1 MHHSLLQRGINVGDF
16 NLKPVQRAALSL
28 IKSDLR
34 YLYTIINNI
43 NPNQSNY
50 IPSLLPYMG
59 VIIDGAEDWI
69 KAVNNSSKVKFE
81 IPLFNEEEQIY
92 YEQMRSSIK
101 LWQKNYI
108 DIYELFQNAY
118 NISDEYFGNICK
130 PIAKKMRLYDIFGVD
145 RANGVVCGNTI
156 LCYCYNPL
164 FSYDKDN
171 GSYVKKMTAIG
182 GKYIASLDAMKE
194 YRINNSIKY
203 DVYDYGGFVKS
214 PVGNQFSDKFV
225 LFSIVCQ
232 INFVLYCVEHWIIE
246 EIPVKMRFAY
256 LLYYSL
262 LHIVPQLNARL
273 NVKIAI
279 NEEWK
284 SQKFRNAMAHY
295 KLGIA
300 LKENEI
306 IYGDKIFGLTQK
318 YFESDFLTVKN
329 RIMQELEN
337 VAVQIGKYLK
347 LKDVMIKLES

>member
-1 MHHSLLQRGINVGDF
+1 MGDF

-34 YLYTIINNI
+34 YLYTVINNI
-43 NPNQSNY
+43 NPSQSNY

-59 VIIDGAEDWI
+59 VIIDGVEDWI
-69 KAVNNSSKVKFE
+69 KAVNNSGKVRFE
-81 IPLFNEEEQIY
+81 IPLFNESEQIY
-92 YEQMRSSIK
+92 YEKMRGSIK
-101 LWQKNYI
+101 LWQKDYT
-108 DIYELFQNAY
+108 DIYELLQNAY
-118 NISDEYFGNICK
+118 SVSDEYFGNICK

-145 RANGVVCGNTI
+145 MANGVICGNTI
-156 LCYCYNPL
+156 LCYYYNPL

-171 GSYVKKMTAIG
+171 GPYVKKMTTIG
-182 GKYIASLDAMKE
+182 GKYIAFFGAMEE

-203 DVYDYGGFVKS
+203 GDCDYGGFVKS

-225 LFSIVCQ
+225 LFSIICQ
-232 INFVLYCVEHWIIE
+232 INFVLYCVERWIID
-246 EIPVKMRFAY
+246 EIPAKMRFAY

-262 LHIVPQLNARL
+262 LHIIPQLNSRID
-273 NVKIAI
+273 VKITI

-295 KLGIA
+295 KLGIT

-306 IYGDKIFGLTQK
+306 IHGDKMFGLTQK
-318 YFESDFLTVKN
+318 CFASDYLTVKS

-347 LKDVMIKLES
+347 LKDKMIKLES

>member
-1 MHHSLLQRGINVGDF
+1 MGDF

-34 YLYTIINNI
+34 YLYTVINNI

-59 VIIDGAEDWI
+59 VIIDGVEDWI
-69 KAVNNSSKVKFE
+69 KAVNNSSKVKLE
-81 IPLFNEEEQIY
+81 IPLFNDEEQIY
-92 YEQMRSSIK
+92 YEKMRDSIK
-101 LWQKNYI
+101 LWQKDYT
-108 DIYELFQNAY
+108 DIYELLQNAY

-156 LCYCYNPL
+156 LCYYYNPL
-164 FSYDKDN
+164 FSYGKDN
-171 GSYVKKMTAIG
+171 GPYVKKMTAIG
-182 GKYIASLDAMKE
+182 GEYIASLNAME
-194 YRINNSIKY
+194 VYRINNSIKY
-203 DVYDYGGFVKS
+203 DVCDYGGFVKS

-225 LFSIVCQ
+225 LFSIICQ

-246 EIPVKMRFAY
+246 EIPAKMRFAY

-262 LHIVPQLNARL
+262 LHIMPQLNARL
-273 NVKIAI
+273 NVKITI

-306 IYGDKIFGLTQK
+306 IDGDKMFGLTQK

-347 LKDVMIKLES
+347 LKDAMIKLES